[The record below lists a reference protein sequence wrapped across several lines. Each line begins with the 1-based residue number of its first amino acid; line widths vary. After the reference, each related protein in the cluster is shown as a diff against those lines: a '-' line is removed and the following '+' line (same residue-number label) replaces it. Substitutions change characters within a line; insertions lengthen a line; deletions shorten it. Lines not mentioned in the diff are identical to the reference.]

1 MRLVAVLAMLL
12 GGLSSSCNRCPDGYF
27 VTPRRQGSLAFTFEA
42 SDAPAYQASATVARD
57 SIFDLAYEEPELSGR
72 AERVE
77 LDRTLMIEAMLP
89 RACDLQGGCPNC
101 ERLLSLRIL
110 FRALEPSPGPRVI
123 PLTAGNTEVLLQRQG
138 VIGNVCPVNGP
149 TASSLPPVALAV
161 ESGELTVTSLQ
172 TSCDSLSQLDCALVT
187 SGTFRL
193 TASATSGERLEVRN
207 GAFAASDERVFM
219 KDRVCD

>member
-1 MRLVAVLAMLL
+1 MRSAAAMAMLL
-12 GGLSSSCNRCPDGYF
+12 GSLSSSCNRCPDGYF
-27 VTPRRQGSLAFTFEA
+27 VTPSRQVSLAFTFQA
-42 SDAPAYQASATVARD
+42 SDTPPYQASATGGPVFFA
-57 SIFDLAYEEPELSGR
+57 LLYEEPERSG
-72 AERVE
+72 VE
-77 LDRTLMIEAMLP
+77 LDRTLMIEVTLP
-89 RACDLQGGCPNC
+89 RACDLQGRCPNC

-123 PLTAGNTEVLLQRQG
+123 PLTAGNAEVLVQREG
-138 VIGNVCPVNGP
+138 VVGNVCPINGP

-161 ESGELTVTSLQ
+161 ESGELTFTSLQ

-193 TASATSGERLEVRN
+193 TASASSGERLEVRN
-207 GAFAASDERVFM
+207 GTFAANDERVFM